1 MKKIL
6 LSLITIFYLN
16 SNTYSQAPSNLNVS
30 SVNSTDA
37 IMNWDN
43 NGCSSNYILRYRE
56 NGNTT
61 WNPGISITN
70 TGGTETYNLTG
81 LTQSKTYN
89 WKVKCGGTWSL
100 GTDFTTTSSC
110 SKTIN
115 QSLTA
120 FSPNPLTGYMQWS
133 FDTLSITNTSI
144 CDINI
149 RPEFIISHQDSAI
162 EQGDFTIKWYNPIIG
177 NWPDIPYSIDING
190 NAYGFWNAS
199 SADSTGIN
207 LGTGSTQQ
215 MIIKLRYTNATN
227 NPNSNLA
234 PFGTYTASWETFEVD
249 NLGTQIQS
257 LAPADTTFL
266 DLVDCS
272 IFTIDSTSFADN
284 NCNGSSGGTAS
295 IHTITNGSGQ
305 YTYNWNNGQIG
316 STATNLVAGT
326 YSCIVT
332 DNNWGCSDSATFII
346 TEPAVLGTTLTG
358 SHITC
363 SGSNDG
369 TLTATATGGS
379 GSYKFTWSPSL
390 PPNPTQSGLL
400 SGLYTLTVLDL
411 VCGGTSSANFDIN
424 EPDPLQETAISI
436 DNSSCD
442 TNNCNG
448 SIDLSITG
456 GTTPYSII
464 WSNGDSVSLKSDLC
478 ADNYSITIT
487 DANACA
493 TFTENITLVDNLSTP
508 SIAITTT
515 NNSSCDTSICNGSI
529 SITENPGATP
539 YSILWSNGSSLNT
552 LSGLCGNSYSFTIT
566 DTNTC
571 SITNTIAIYDS
582 ATTPN
587 IGIASTS
594 ISCNGLSNGTAEAMI
609 LSGAGGAGN
618 TSTLVYCAS
627 LPFFNDKSNIELVRL
642 IGDGDSI
649 INNTATLADQYED
662 YTAQYTTLSP
672 NQTYS
677 LDLSMGVYNNNTGSS
692 WSAGAKAFIDWNID
706 GDFDDAG
713 EEIGTISNIVTSTPN
728 LSTLTFT
735 VPNYGIY
742 GATRLRVVSQYNNDA
757 FGPCEAA
764 AAPTYTPY
772 YGATEDY
779 SIVINGTTPA
789 TYLWSTGDTTSQI
802 ANLSAG
808 TYTCTVTDTN
818 GCFAID
824 SVSITEPTIIST
836 LESTTNVLCNGENN
850 GTVSLAI
857 LGGNAPYTINW
868 GTADTNNLSA
878 GTHNYTVTD
887 NNGCTFSDSINI
899 NSPNALSNTHTSVNV
914 NCNGTTNGS
923 IDITPAGGVSPY
935 TFAWD
940 NGAIT
945 EDLTAISAGQYIVT
959 ITDANNCTFNDTII
973 ITEPTLLY
981 SSFTQTNVSCYG
993 FNDGS
998 ATVSF
1003 FGGVTDYI
1011 LSWDTLTYPL
1021 TGGFSVF
1028 STPVGV
1034 PAGIYPYMVT
1044 DNNGCTHADTII
1056 ITQPDSIYTT
1066 PTLINVSCN
1075 GLSDGTAILN
1085 ILGGTSPYLE
1095 NWGASDSTALNSG
1108 HHTFTITDANGCIAN
1123 DSILITEP
1131 LALTASENISNVSCN
1146 GGNDGNVTLII
1157 SGGTS
1162 PYLENWNGYDSTAL
1176 AIGSYTYTVTDANA
1190 CTYTNTIS
1198 ITEPNALTAIATTT
1212 DVLCN
1217 GDSTGTA
1224 TLTINGGTPNYSETW
1239 NGASPFNLLANMYT
1253 FTVTDANGC
1262 SFSNS
1267 VIINEPTPLIS
1278 SINPTDLTSCLVA
1291 NGSIDLTVNGGV
1303 GLYTYLWNN
1312 NDTTEDITNLSA
1324 GNYTV
1329 TISDTNGCTATNSAS
1344 VNQPSNGLSL
1354 SLISPDY
1361 NGYNISCYN
1370 GNNGT
1375 ITANTTGGL
1384 GNLAFAWSTN
1394 DTLQNLNNL
1403 TAGNYSLMITD
1414 SVGCSLTDSITLT
1427 EPSQLSSIYTST
1439 DASCFG
1445 VSDGG
1450 AMVNFSGGIQD
1461 YTLIW
1466 GTYTY
1471 PLIGGISTFI
1481 TPIGVPAGIY
1491 PYTVTDMNGCS
1502 HSDTITINQP
1512 DSLYTSLIISD
1523 YNGNNISCNGF
1534 ADGSIDIQANGGTTS
1549 YTYYFNGALIT
1560 NTTISGLVAGTYT
1573 DSIIDNNGCVFTETI
1588 TLTEPTLLSNLLST
1602 SNMSCNGI
1610 CDGAINT
1617 QVNGGTAP
1625 YSFLWNNSFTTSNLD
1640 SLCVG
1645 NYALNI
1651 TDNNGCILT
1660 DSAVITEPSAIV
1672 ISLDSSANVTI
1683 YGGNDGALFTTTYG
1697 GVNSF
1702 THLWAGPAG
1711 FSASTLNIN
1720 NLIAGTYYLTTT
1732 DSTLCSVTD
1741 SFEITQPPSLTAY
1754 LDSTIS
1760 LGCNGICTGELYI
1773 TADGGDSV
1781 YTYLWFG
1788 PNGYTST
1795 NEDIDSLCAGTYT
1808 LELSDTTNTVTL
1820 YFEVLEPTPVTI
1832 VSIADTAICYKGTA
1846 QANAYV
1852 YGGNYPYQTLW
1863 SNGSTNTSTILPA
1876 GIHFVSITDA
1886 NGCVAN
1892 DSVTVHQADSISI
1905 NTSIVNVSCYGLQD
1919 GEITLTITN
1928 GGTAPFQ
1935 YSANNGINY
1944 QTSNTFYNLAAG
1956 TADYLVSDANGCS
1969 NAITAIINQPEEL
1982 GCIINTTN
1990 ASCYGECDGT
2000 ATASVNGGTAPYTYD
2015 WGGANPNN
2023 LCAGLYNLVVTDING
2038 CLTASSTT
2046 ISEPNPVIVNIWQ
2059 NGNTIEATPDFINY
2073 QWYDA
2078 NGNPINGAINDT
2090 FIPTIQGEY
2099 SVEVVD
2105 TNGCIATSYSILIL
2119 IDFIGESESELTIY
2133 PNPTKG
2139 NLTIKSTE
2147 ELTSISVLNSLGNQL
2162 IFIDNNIAFE
2172 KQTSID
2178 LSTFAKGIY
2187 FIQIELNNQLINH
2200 RIILQ

>member
-6 LSLITIFYLN
+6 LSLIAVFYLI
-16 SNTYSQAPSNLNVS
+16 SSTYSQAPNNLNVS
-30 SVNSTDA
+30 SVNPTDA

-43 NGCSSNYILRYRE
+43 NGCSANYILRYRE

-61 WNPGISITN
+61 WNPGITIAN
-70 TGGTETYNLTG
+70 TLGTETYNLTG

-89 WKVKCGGTWSL
+89 WKVKCGGAWSL

-133 FDTLSITNTSI
+133 YDTLTITNTSS

-162 EQGDFTIKWYNPIIG
+162 EQGDFTIKWYNPIII
-177 NWPDIPYSIDING
+177 NWPDIPYSIDANG
-190 NAYGFWNAS
+190 NAYGFWSTS

-207 LGTGSTQQ
+207 LVTGSTQQ
-215 MIIKLRYTNATN
+215 MIIKVRYTNAAN
-227 NPNSNLA
+227 NPNPNLA
-234 PFGTYTASWETFEVD
+234 PYGTYTASWETKEVD
-249 NLGTQIQS
+249 SSGNIIQT
-257 LAPADTTFL
+257 LAPADTVL
-266 DLVDCS
+266 LSLVDCAT
-272 IFTIDSTSFADN
+272 FAIDSTTITNN
-284 NCNGSSGGTAS
+284 NCNGASNGTAS
-295 IHTITNGSGQ
+295 IYSIINGSGQ
-305 YTYNWNNGQIG
+305 YSYNWSNGQTTA
-316 STATNLVAGT
+316 TATNLAAGT

-332 DNNWGCSDSATFII
+332 DNNWGCSDSAAFTI
-346 TEPAVLGTTLTG
+346 TEPAVLGATLTG

-369 TLTATATGGS
+369 TLTGIATGGS
-379 GSYKFTWSPSL
+379 GSYKYTWLPSL
-390 PPNPTQSGLL
+390 APIPTQSGLS

-424 EPDPLQETAISI
+424 EPNPLQETAISI
-436 DNSSCD
+436 NNSSCD
-442 TNNCNG
+442 TANCNG
-448 SIDLSITG
+448 SINLSITG

-464 WSNGDSVSLKSDLC
+464 WSNGDSVSVKSTLC
-478 ADNYSITIT
+478 AGSYSITIT

-493 TFTENITLVDNLSTP
+493 TLTENITLVDNLSTP

-529 SITENPGATP
+529 SITENSGATP
-539 YSILWSNGSSLNT
+539 YSILWNNGSSLNT
-552 LSGLCGNSYSFTIT
+552 LSGLCGNSYSFTIS

-587 IGIASTS
+587 IGIISTH
-594 ISCNGLSNGTAEAMI
+594 ISCNGLANGSAEAMI
-609 LSGAGGAGN
+609 SGSGGAGN
-618 TSTLVYCAS
+618 TSTLTYCTSGPAMS
-627 LPFFNDKSNIELVRL
+627 DYSNIEFVRL

-649 INNTATLADQYED
+649 VNNTSGLCDTYDD
-662 YTAQYTTLSP
+662 YTSQYTTLTP
-672 NQTYS
+672 GQTYS
-677 LDLSMGVYNNNTGSS
+677 IDVNLGTCHPTFGFADGGKV
-692 WSAGAKAFIDWNID
+692 FIDWNID
-706 GDFDDAG
+706 GDFDDIG
-713 EEIGTISNIVTSTPN
+713 EEIGSIAVTQSPSTNTLSFLVPN
-728 LSTLTFT
+728 LGYF
-735 VPNYGIY
+735 
-742 GATRLRVVSQYNNDA
+742 GATRMRVISQYNSSTFTA
-757 FGPCEAA
+757 CEQGSTN
-764 AAPTYTPY
+764 PFTTPY

-789 TYLWSTGDTTSQI
+789 TYLWSTGDTIAQI
-802 ANLSAG
+802 TNLSAG

-824 SVSITEPTIIST
+824 SVSISEPTAIST

-850 GTVSLAI
+850 GTVSLVI
-857 LGGNAPYTINW
+857 SGGNSPYTANW
-868 GTADTNNLSA
+868 GTTDTNNLSA
-878 GTHNYTVTD
+878 GVYNYTITD

-899 NSPNALSNTHTSVNV
+899 SEPNALSNTHTSVNA
-914 NCNGTTNGS
+914 NCNGATDGS
-923 IDITPAGGVSPY
+923 IDITPAGGISPY

-940 NGAIT
+940 NGAST
-945 EDLTAISAGQYIVT
+945 EDLTAISAGQYVVT
-959 ITDANNCTFNDTII
+959 ITDTNNCIFNDTII

-981 SSFTQTNVSCYG
+981 SSFNQTNVSCYG
-993 FNDGS
+993 FNNGS
-998 ATVSF
+998 ATVNF

-1021 TGGFSVF
+1021 TGGLSVF

-1034 PAGIYPYMVT
+1034 PAGVYPYMVT

-1066 PTLINVSCN
+1066 PTLTNVSCN

-1085 ILGGTSPYLE
+1085 VLGGTSPYLE
-1095 NWGASDSTALNSG
+1095 NWGANDSTALNSG
-1108 HHTFTITDANGCIAN
+1108 YHTFTITDANGCIAN

-1131 LALTASENISNVSCN
+1131 LVLSASEVITNISCN
-1146 GGNDGNVTLII
+1146 GGNDGNITLNI

-1162 PYLENWNGYDSTAL
+1162 PYLENWGGFDSTAL
-1176 AIGSYTYTVTDANA
+1176 AIGSYTYTVTDANG

-1198 ITEPNALTAIATTT
+1198 ITEPITLTATATTT
-1212 DVLCN
+1212 DALCN

-1224 TLTINGGTPNYSETW
+1224 TLTISGGTPNYSEAW
-1239 NGASPFNLLANMYT
+1239 NGASPFNLLANTYT
-1253 FTVTDANGC
+1253 FTVTDSNGC
-1262 SFSNS
+1262 TFSDS
-1267 VIINEPTPLIS
+1267 VIINEPTALSS
-1278 SINPTDLTSCLVA
+1278 SITPTDLTSCLVA
-1291 NGSIDLTVNGGV
+1291 NGSIDLTVSGGV
-1303 GLYTYLWNN
+1303 GFYTYLWNN

-1324 GNYTV
+1324 GNYSLIIT
-1329 TISDTNGCTATNSAS
+1329 DTNGCTATNSAS

-1354 SLISPDY
+1354 SLISPNY

-1384 GNLAFAWSTN
+1384 GNLSFAWSTN

-1414 SVGCSLTDSITLT
+1414 SIGCSLTDSIILI

-1439 DASCFG
+1439 DASCFE

-1461 YTLIW
+1461 YILNW
-1466 GTYTY
+1466 GTFTY

-1502 HSDTITINQP
+1502 QSDTITINQP
-1512 DSLYTSLIISD
+1512 DSLYTSLIVSN

-1534 ADGSIDIQANGGTTS
+1534 SDGSIDIQANGGTTS

-1588 TLTEPTLLSNLLST
+1588 TLTEPTLLSSLLST

-1610 CDGAINT
+1610 CDGTIT
-1617 QVNGGTAP
+1617 PQVNGGTAP
-1625 YSFLWNNSFTTSNLD
+1625 YSSLWNNSFTTSNLD

-1645 NYALNI
+1645 NYTLSI

-1741 SFEITQPPSLTAY
+1741 SFEITQPPSLTAS
-1754 LDSTIS
+1754 LDSVIN
-1760 LGCNGICTGELYI
+1760 LDCNGICTGELYI

-1795 NEDIDSLCAGTYT
+1795 DEDIDSLCAGTYT

-1820 YFEVLEPTPVTI
+1820 YFDVLEPTPVTI

-1863 SNGSTNTSTILPA
+1863 SNGSTNTSTILPS

-1905 NTSIVNVSCYGLQD
+1905 NTSIINVSCYGLQD
-1919 GEITLTITN
+1919 GEITFTIIN

-1969 NAITAIINQPEEL
+1969 NAISVIIYQPEEL

-1990 ASCYGECDGT
+1990 ASCYGDCDGT
-2000 ATASVNGGTAPYTYD
+2000 ATASVNGGTGPYIYD

-2023 LCAGLYNLVVTDING
+2023 LCAGFYNLIVTDTNG

-2059 NGNTIEATPDFINY
+2059 NGNTIEATPGYINY

-2090 FIPTIQGEY
+2090 FIPTVQGEY

-2147 ELTSISVLNSLGNQL
+2147 ELTSISVLNSLGNRL
-2162 IFIDNNIAFE
+2162 IFIDNNITFK

-2178 LSTFAKGIY
+2178 LTTFAKGVY